1 MSKQIG
7 NEVIENVSAA
17 FDLLQDARRR
27 GVLYT
32 VKRNGETSVEEVAHR
47 IAVWQSADGRGA
59 PDPEIVETSLVHS
72 HLPKLDDAGVVDYD
86 RDRGTVELTESATG
100 LEPFLRCTREREP
113 TLFHAARTSN
123 LERLKEVGQ

>member
-7 NEVIENVSAA
+7 NEVVENVSAA

-32 VKRNGETSVEEVAHR
+32 VKRNGETSVEEVARR
-47 IAVWQSADGRGA
+47 IAVWQSTDGRGA
-59 PDPEIVETSLVHS
+59 PDPETVETSLVHS
-72 HLPKLDDAGVVDYD
+72 HLPRLADAGVVEYD
-86 RDRGTVELTESATG
+86 RERGTVDLTDSATG

-123 LERLKEVGQ
+123 LERLKQAGQ